1 MLPKIWLKQDP
12 PVMPFHILE
21 AYTLGPL
28 KNNESSK
35 MHVDTCCSYIT
46 TCNTNVI
53 CYGNIIMLC
62 YTIVIM

>member
-1 MLPKIWLKQDP
+1 
-12 PVMPFHILE
+12 MPFHILE